1 MQIFNSKNENTLVL
15 EVRGRLDAL
24 TTANLE
30 EECDTWIDKGE
41 KDLLLDLGGVD
52 YISSAGLRAILL
64 IGRKL
69 NAVSGALR
77 FCNLGGMVKEVF
89 SISGFNSMFPVY
101 ASLTEALQQN

>member
-1 MQIFNSKNENTLVL
+1 MQIFNDKNE
-15 EVRGRLDAL
+15 
-24 TTANLE
+24 
-30 EECDTWIDKGE
+30 E

-69 NAVSGALR
+69 NAMSGYLR

-89 SISGFNSMFPVY
+89 SISGFNSLFPVY
-101 ASLTEALQQN
+101 ASLTEALHQN